1 MIQTKDI
8 SLTPGGVRP
17 IVRVSQYDTDR
28 TISLHL
34 DDTAYGTCEIHG
46 TRPDGAKVTQAVT
59 VSSVTRTI
67 SWTPSADFTE
77 VDGDVLAE
85 AVFTSGSDRV
95 GTANFI
101 LRVEPAGAEA
111 DAPGP
116 YDTLTV
122 TAPGT
127 YNVRPYAQVIVDI
140 DAPAG
145 NVDVT
150 ENGVYDVS
158 GKSTV
163 RVAVPEPSG
172 TAAITENGR
181 YDVKDKAVA
190 AVNVPVGVFP
200 EGTAE
205 ITENGT
211 YNVTDKE
218 TARVAVPVGVF
229 PSGKKTVTENG
240 SDIDVRNYEAVD
252 VAVPVGV
259 FPEVTKR
266 ITANGSN
273 INVHEYE
280 AVDVAVPVGVF
291 PEGTAAIS
299 ENGQYDVEQYK
310 TARVNVPVGI
320 FPEGTA
326 LIEQNG
332 LYEIEQYEKARVN
345 VQAGIVPEGTLQ
357 ITANGTYD
365 VTEKAA
371 AVVNVAPDYDALL
384 AGELTEITTQASML
398 DSYTLYNQQ
407 HLAQITAPNLS
418 ILMPY
423 CLKTAVL
430 LRSLTIPVGGGWISE
445 HSLES
450 SGIMN
455 LYLPGDEMTELDD
468 VNAFYETPIDVTM
481 GGTGTI
487 HVKASLESAYKNAT
501 NWSYYSARI
510 VGDL

>member
-1 MIQTKDI
+1 MTA
-8 SLTPGGVRP
+8 
-17 IVRVSQYDTDR
+17 SQYDTAR
-28 TISLHL
+28 PVSLSY
-34 DDTAYGTCEIHG
+34 DDSITFTTVEIHG

-59 VSSVTRTI
+59 ASGLVI
-67 SWTPSADFTE
+67 SWTPSADFTAIE
-77 VDGDVLAE
+77 GDVLAE
-85 AVFTSGSDRV
+85 AVFLRSGSRV

-101 LRVEPAGAEA
+101 LRVEPAGAKA

-145 NVDVT
+145 NVDVA

-172 TAAITENGR
+172 VAAITENGR

-190 AVNVPVGVFP
+190 AVS
-200 EGTAE
+200 
-205 ITENGT
+205 
-211 YNVTDKE
+211 
-218 TARVAVPVGVF
+218 VPVGVF

-259 FPEVTKR
+259 IPEGTKR
-266 ITANGSN
+266 ITENGSN

-291 PEGTAAIS
+291 PSGVAAIS

-310 TARVNVPVGI
+310 TARVNVPVGV

-365 VTEKAA
+365 VTTKAA
-371 AVVNVAPDYDALL
+371 AAVNVEPNYDALL
-384 AGELTEITTQASML
+384 SGQLTEITTQTSTL
-398 DSYTLYNQQ
+398 DFYALYHQN
-407 HLAQITAPNLS
+407 HLETINAPNLS
-418 ILMPY
+418 ILQAHSLEG
-423 CLKTAVL
+423 CHALT
-430 LRSLTIPVGGGWISE
+430 SLTIPVGGGWISD
-445 HSLES
+445 SAL
-450 SGIMN
+450 N
-455 LYLPGDEMTELDD
+455 KAYNFTDLYLPDDEMTELDD
-468 VNAFYETPIDVTM
+468 VNAFYETALD

-487 HVKASLESAYKNAT
+487 HVPASLETAYKNAT

>member
-1 MIQTKDI
+1 MNTQNIKL
-8 SLTPGGVRP
+8 SLTPGIIRP
-17 IVRVSQYDTDR
+17 IVTASQYDTAR
-28 TISLHL
+28 PVSLSY
-34 DDTAYGTCEIHG
+34 DDSITFTTVEIHG

-59 VSSVTRTI
+59 ASGLVI
-67 SWTPSADFTE
+67 SWTPSADFTAIE
-77 VDGDVLAE
+77 GDVLAE
-85 AVFTSGSDRV
+85 AVFLRSGSRV

-101 LRVEPAGAEA
+101 LRVEPAGAKA

-145 NVDVT
+145 NVDVA

-172 TAAITENGR
+172 VAAITENGR

-190 AVNVPVGVFP
+190 AVS
-200 EGTAE
+200 
-205 ITENGT
+205 
-211 YNVTDKE
+211 
-218 TARVAVPVGVF
+218 VPVGVF

-259 FPEVTKR
+259 FP
-266 ITANGSN
+266 S
-273 INVHEYE
+273 
-280 AVDVAVPVGVF
+280 
-291 PEGTAAIS
+291 GTAAIS

-310 TARVNVPVGI
+310 TARVNVPVGV

-365 VTEKAA
+365 VTTKAA
-371 AVVNVAPDYDALL
+371 AAVNVEPNYDALL
-384 AGELTEITTQASML
+384 SGQLTEITTQTSTL
-398 DSYTLYNQQ
+398 DFYALYHQN
-407 HLAQITAPNLS
+407 HLETINAPNLS
-418 ILMPY
+418 ILQAHSLEG
-423 CLKTAVL
+423 CHALT
-430 LRSLTIPVGGGWISE
+430 SLTIPVGGGWISD
-445 HSLES
+445 SAL
-450 SGIMN
+450 N
-455 LYLPGDEMTELDD
+455 KAYNFTDLYLPDDEMTELDD
-468 VNAFYETPIDVTM
+468 VNAFYETALD

-487 HVKASLESAYKNAT
+487 HVPASLETAYKNAT

>member
-67 SWTPSADFTE
+67 SWTPSGDFTE

-101 LRVEPAGAEA
+101 LRVEPAGAKE

-116 YDTLTV
+116 HDTLTV

-145 NVDVT
+145 NVDVA
-150 ENGVYDVS
+150 ENGTYDVS

-172 TAAITENGR
+172 VAAITENGR

-190 AVNVPVGVFP
+190 AVSVPVGVFP
-200 EGTAE
+200 EGTKQ
-205 ITENGT
+205 IT
-211 YNVTDKE
+211 
-218 TARVAVPVGVF
+218 A
-229 PSGKKTVTENG
+229 NG

-259 FPEVTKR
+259 IPEGTKR
-266 ITANGSN
+266 ITENGSN

-291 PEGTAAIS
+291 PSGTAAIS

-310 TARVNVPVGI
+310 TARVNVP
-320 FPEGTA
+320 
-326 LIEQNG
+326 
-332 LYEIEQYEKARVN
+332 
-345 VQAGIVPEGTLQ
+345 AGIIPEGTLQ

-365 VTEKAA
+365 VTTKAA
-371 AVVNVAPDYDALL
+371 AAVNVEPNYDDLL
-384 AGELTEITTQASML
+384 AGNITEITTQTS
-398 DSYTLYNQQ
+398 TLGFYALYYQDELTTIN
-407 HLAQITAPNLS
+407 APNLS
-418 ILMPY
+418 ILQAHALES
-423 CLKTAVL
+423 CHSLT
-430 LRSLTIPVGGGWISE
+430 SLTIPVGGGWISDSALNKCY
-445 HSLES
+445 HFTD
-450 SGIMN
+450 
-455 LYLPGDEMTELDD
+455 LYLPDSEMTELDN
-468 VNAFYETPIDVTM
+468 VNAFYETTLDVAG

-487 HVKASLESAYKNAT
+487 HVPAALENTYKNAT
-501 NWSYYSARI
+501 NWSYYAQRI

>member
-59 VSSVTRTI
+59 VSSATRTI
-67 SWTPSADFTE
+67 SWTPSGDFTE

-101 LRVEPAGAEA
+101 LRVEPAGAKE

-140 DAPAG
+140 DAPSG
-145 NVDVT
+145 NLDVNA
-150 ENGVYDVS
+150 NGVYSVE

-229 PSGKKTVTENG
+229 PEG
-240 SDIDVRNYEAVD
+240 
-252 VAVPVGV
+252 
-259 FPEVTKR
+259 TKR

-291 PEGTAAIS
+291 PSGVAAIS

-310 TARVNVPVGI
+310 TARVNVPVGV

-365 VTEKAA
+365 VTTKAA
-371 AVVNVAPDYDALL
+371 AAVNVEPNYDALL
-384 AGELTEITTQASML
+384 SGQLTEITTQTSTL
-398 DSYTLYNQQ
+398 DFYALYHQN
-407 HLAQITAPNLS
+407 HLETINAPNLS
-418 ILMPY
+418 ILQAHSLEG
-423 CLKTAVL
+423 CHALT
-430 LRSLTIPVGGGWISE
+430 SLTIPVGGGWISD
-445 HSLES
+445 SAL
-450 SGIMN
+450 N
-455 LYLPGDEMTELDD
+455 KAYNFTDLYLPDDEMTELDD
-468 VNAFYETPIDVTM
+468 VNAFYETALD

-487 HVKASLESAYKNAT
+487 HVPASLETAYKNAT

>member
-1 MIQTKDI
+1 MNTQNIKL
-8 SLTPGGVRP
+8 SLTPGIIRP
-17 IVRVSQYDTDR
+17 IVAASQYDTAR
-28 TISLHL
+28 PVSLSY
-34 DDTAYGTCEIHG
+34 DDSLTFTTVEIHG
-46 TRPDGAKVTQAVT
+46 TRPDGAKVTQQVT
-59 VSSVTRTI
+59 ASGLVI
-67 SWTPSADFTE
+67 SWTPSAEFTAIE
-77 VDGDVLAE
+77 GDVLAE
-85 AVFTSGSDRV
+85 AVFLRSGSRV

-101 LRVEPAGAEA
+101 LRVEPAGAKE

-127 YNVRPYAQVIVDI
+127 YNVRPYAQIVVDI
-140 DAPAG
+140 DAPSG
-145 NVDVT
+145 NLDVNA
-150 ENGVYDVS
+150 NGVYSVE

-172 TAAITENGR
+172 TAAITANGR

-259 FPEVTKR
+259 IPEGTKR
-266 ITANGSN
+266 ITENGSN

-291 PEGTAAIS
+291 PSGVAAIS

-326 LIEQNG
+326 LITRNG

-345 VQAGIVPEGTLQ
+345 VPAGIVPEGTLQ

-371 AVVNVAPDYDALL
+371 AAVNVAPNYDALL
-384 AGELTEITTQASML
+384 AGQLTEITTQTSSFNA
-398 DSYTLYNQQ
+398 YALYFQND
-407 HLAQITAPNLS
+407 LTTINAPNLS
-418 ILMPY
+418 ILQKHALED
-423 CLKTAVL
+423 CHALT
-430 LRSLTIPVGGGWISE
+430 SLTIPVGGGWISDSALNKAY
-445 HSLES
+445 HFAD
-450 SGIMN
+450 
-455 LYLPGDEMTELDD
+455 LYLPDNEMTELDNI
-468 VNAFYETPIDVTM
+468 NAFYETELD

-487 HVKASLESAYKNAT
+487 HVKASLENTYKNAT
-501 NWSYYSARI
+501 NWSYYANRI

>member
-101 LRVEPAGAEA
+101 LRVEPAGAKE

-122 TAPGT
+122 TEPGT
-127 YNVRPYAQVIVDI
+127 YNVRPYAEVIVDI
-140 DAPAG
+140 DAPSG
-145 NVDVT
+145 NLDVNA
-150 ENGVYDVS
+150 NGVYSVE

-200 EGTAE
+200 
-205 ITENGT
+205 
-211 YNVTDKE
+211 
-218 TARVAVPVGVF
+218 
-229 PSGKKTVTENG
+229 SGKKTVTANG

-259 FPEVTKR
+259 IPEGTKR
-266 ITANGSN
+266 ITENGSN
-273 INVHEYE
+273 INVREYE

-291 PEGTAAIS
+291 PSGTAAIS

-326 LIEQNG
+326 LITQNG
-332 LYEIEQYEKARVN
+332 LYEIERYEKARVN

-365 VTEKAA
+365 VTTKAA
-371 AVVNVAPDYDALL
+371 AAVNVAPDYDALL

-450 SGIMN
+450 SGIMD

-468 VNAFYETPIDVTM
+468 VNAFYETPIDITM

-501 NWSYYSARI
+501 NWSYYANRI

>member
-28 TISLHL
+28 TSSLHL

-67 SWTPSADFTE
+67 SWTPSGDFTE

-101 LRVEPAGAEA
+101 LRVEPAGAKE

-116 YDTLTV
+116 HDTLTV

-145 NVDVT
+145 NVDVA
-150 ENGVYDVS
+150 ENGTYDVS

-172 TAAITENGR
+172 VAAITENGR

-190 AVNVPVGVFP
+190 AVSVPVGVFP
-200 EGTAE
+200 EGTKQ
-205 ITENGT
+205 IT
-211 YNVTDKE
+211 
-218 TARVAVPVGVF
+218 A
-229 PSGKKTVTENG
+229 NG

-259 FPEVTKR
+259 IPEGTKR
-266 ITANGSN
+266 ITENGSN

-291 PEGTAAIS
+291 PSGTAAIS

-326 LIEQNG
+326 LITQNG

-345 VQAGIVPEGTLQ
+345 VPAGIIPEGTLQ

-365 VTEKAA
+365 VTTKAA
-371 AVVNVAPDYDALL
+371 AAVNVEPNYDDLL
-384 AGELTEITTQASML
+384 AGNITEITTQTS
-398 DSYTLYNQQ
+398 TLGFYALYYQDELTTIN
-407 HLAQITAPNLS
+407 APNLS
-418 ILMPY
+418 ILQAHALES
-423 CLKTAVL
+423 CHSLT
-430 LRSLTIPVGGGWISE
+430 SLTIPVGGGWISDSALNKCY
-445 HSLES
+445 HFTD
-450 SGIMN
+450 
-455 LYLPGDEMTELDD
+455 LYLPDSEMTELDN
-468 VNAFYETPIDVTM
+468 VNAFYETTLDVAG

-487 HVKASLESAYKNAT
+487 HVPAALEATYKNAT
-501 NWSYYSARI
+501 NWSYYAQRI